1 MLHFFTANKVRDHVP
16 LVTVKRTFIDQR
28 TRKWEKK
35 RVSNRIA
42 QDKEKEGK
50 LFEPIEFGDLGC
62 VSRPFT

>member
-1 MLHFFTANKVRDHVP
+1 M
-16 LVTVKRTFIDQR
+16 TVKRTFIDQR